1 MFCALTFC
9 RLRRQVSMAVESGI
23 NATGT
28 TQGNETNICTRRR
41 QQMAMRT
48 LLLIVASF
56 NLSLLTYTFGNIQ
69 LLLPISIESE
79 EFQRFLLFTLSMN
92 SFLNPIII
100 ATRTNDLRIHISTV
114 ISKAF
119 TDMCRFFR
127 EPDRCTA

>member
-1 MFCALTFC
+1 
-9 RLRRQVSMAVESGI
+9 MAVKSGI
-23 NATGT
+23 NANGT

-79 EFQRFLLFTLSMN
+79 EFQRFLLFTLFMN